1 VLITVLVLHGVIGV
15 AVFGAGRPLGRRAFG
30 IAAIAPAVTLAWV
43 VALLDRTL
51 NGRVTRQSLE
61 WVPALDLSITLRLDA
76 FAVVMALIITIV
88 GLAVLG
94 YSCSYFDPDDPGLGR
109 LAGLLTLFGGA
120 MLGIVLA
127 DDLITLFTAWEITSV
142 VSYLLIGNEHTRTQA
157 RAAALHALLVT
168 STGGLAMLAGI
179 VLIGQAAGTYRISE
193 LLRDPPTGTTV
204 TTGLVLVAVGAFTK
218 SAQYPFHS
226 WLPGAM
232 AAPTPVSAYL
242 HSATMVKAGVYLLAR
257 FAPVFALHAP
267 WRPLVV
273 TVGLVTMIAGGLRAL
288 RQYDLKLL
296 LAHGTVSQLGFL
308 VVLFGVGIPGAT
320 AAGILAIVA
329 HAAFKAALFLTV
341 GVIDHQT
348 GTRDI
353 RLVPPL
359 GDGWRVVKVTVVVA
373 AASMAGVPLLAG
385 FLAKEA
391 AYDAFVGGPFAGSVV
406 VATAVVAGSALTV
419 AYTARFAWGI
429 LLLPARLRSG
439 SEGVT
444 IPVRA
449 DAVDAGDVARVA
461 PPPRLPFTAAAALL
475 AGFGVVAGVAP
486 AVLDR
491 LDRAA
496 TTALDPAASP
506 GQVALWHGFGAP
518 LYLTVVTFGLGATLF
533 ALRHPVSRWLRL
545 GELVPTGTDAYLRI
559 LHGLNRTATRVTAVV
574 QNGTLPIYVGVVL
587 VTAAG
592 LPGVVLLL
600 HGEWPGWPRAV
611 GRPIEIP
618 IAAFLIGGAIAAAT
632 VRRRFTAVLFLSL
645 VGYGMSALFVA
656 QGAPD
661 LALTQ
666 AAVETVSTV
675 LFVLVLRKLPDRFER
690 RSTPATRMI
699 RVAVSVLVATLVFVF
714 AIVARGS
721 RTATPVSDEM
731 IERSLPE
738 GHGRNVVNVIL
749 VDFRGWDTMGELTVL
764 AAAAI
769 GAVALARVGR
779 RPDPSTA
786 TSERGPS

>member
-1 VLITVLVLHGVIGV
+1 M
-15 AVFGAGRPLGRRAFG
+15 
-30 IAAIAPAVTLAWV
+30 
-43 VALLDRTL
+43 LDRTL

-76 FAVVMALIITIV
+76 FAAVMALIITIV

-419 AYTARFAWGI
+419 AY
-429 LLLPARLRSG
+429 SG
-439 SEGVT
+439 T
-444 IPVRA
+444 F
-449 DAVDAGDVARVA
+449 RVGN
-461 PPPRLPFTAAAALL
+461 P
-475 AGFGVVAGVAP
+475 AP
-486 AVLDR
+486 AGAPALGQR
-491 LDRAA
+491 GRHHPGPRRRARRRRRGARRSAA
-496 TTALDPAASP
+496 TTALHRGRGAARRIRRRGRRGP
-506 GQVALWHGFGAP
+506 GGARSAGPGRDHRPRPRGPSGPCGAVARLRRAAVPDGGDVRAR
-518 LYLTVVTFGLGATLF
+518 
-533 ALRHPVSRWLRL
+533 RHPVR
-545 GELVPTGTDAYLRI
+545 
-559 LHGLNRTATRVTAVV
+559 
-574 QNGTLPIYVGVVL
+574 
-587 VTAAG
+587 AAA
-592 LPGVVLLL
+592 PGV
-600 HGEWPGWPRAV
+600 A
-611 GRPIEIP
+611 
-618 IAAFLIGGAIAAAT
+618 
-632 VRRRFTAVLFLSL
+632 
-645 VGYGMSALFVA
+645 
-656 QGAPD
+656 
-661 LALTQ
+661 
-666 AAVETVSTV
+666 
-675 LFVLVLRKLPDRFER
+675 
-690 RSTPATRMI
+690 
-699 RVAVSVLVATLVFVF
+699 
-714 AIVARGS
+714 
-721 RTATPVSDEM
+721 
-731 IERSLPE
+731 
-738 GHGRNVVNVIL
+738 
-749 VDFRGWDTMGELTVL
+749 L
-764 AAAAI
+764 AAAR
-769 GAVALARVGR
+769 GAGADAE
-779 RPDPSTA
+779 PTSTSGSSMA
-786 TSERGPS
+786 

>member
-1 VLITVLVLHGVIGV
+1 MLITVLVLHGVIGV
-15 AVFGAGRPLGRRAFG
+15 AVFGAGRPLGRRAFA
-30 IAAIAPAVTLAWV
+30 IAAIAPAVTLAWL

-76 FAVVMALIITIV
+76 FAAVMALIITIV

-359 GDGWRVVKVTVVVA
+359 GDGWRVVKVTVVVRGRVDGGCSA
-373 AASMAGVPLLAG
+373 ARRLSRQGGGV
-385 FLAKEA
+385 
-391 AYDAFVGGPFAGSVV
+391 
-406 VATAVVAGSALTV
+406 
-419 AYTARFAWGI
+419 R
-429 LLLPARLRSG
+429 R
-439 SEGVT
+439 
-444 IPVRA
+444 
-449 DAVDAGDVARVA
+449 
-461 PPPRLPFTAAAALL
+461 
-475 AGFGVVAGVAP
+475 
-486 AVLDR
+486 
-491 LDRAA
+491 
-496 TTALDPAASP
+496 
-506 GQVALWHGFGAP
+506 
-518 LYLTVVTFGLGATLF
+518 
-533 ALRHPVSRWLRL
+533 
-545 GELVPTGTDAYLRI
+545 
-559 LHGLNRTATRVTAVV
+559 
-574 QNGTLPIYVGVVL
+574 
-587 VTAAG
+587 
-592 LPGVVLLL
+592 
-600 HGEWPGWPRAV
+600 
-611 GRPIEIP
+611 
-618 IAAFLIGGAIAAAT
+618 
-632 VRRRFTAVLFLSL
+632 VRRRPLRRQRGRGDRRRRRISTDRCVHGTFR
-645 VGYGMSALFVA
+645 VGNPAPA
-656 QGAPD
+656 GAP
-661 LALTQ
+661 ALGQRGRHHPASAPT
-666 AAVETVSTV
+666 
-675 LFVLVLRKLPDRFER
+675 
-690 RSTPATRMI
+690 RSTPATWR
-699 RVAVSVLVATLVFVF
+699 A
-714 AIVARGS
+714 
-721 RTATPVSDEM
+721 
-731 IERSLPE
+731 SLRRHDCPSP
-738 GHGRNVVNVIL
+738 RPRRCSPDSASWPAWPRRCSI
-749 VDFRGWDTMGELTVL
+749 GWTGP
-764 AAAAI
+764 
-769 GAVALARVGR
+769 
-779 RPDPSTA
+779 RPSPSTPRPIRA
-786 TSERGPS
+786 MWRCGTASARRCT